1 MHAIVRRVQLEFGAL
16 NWRRLLDRMYPT
28 APPDSVVVVGA
39 SALAEMSRLLGR
51 MTPSGIQR
59 AAAAATLWKHL
70 GAMPSAVRRPREAY
84 LGTIIGSP
92 EWQLWASGSFDAADS
107 GAHCRSMIGSRAMYG
122 WALGRLFVLRVH
134 DAEAESA
141 WRTMTS
147 NIVSVLLRELSSDA
161 HWLDEPT
168 RTQATRKLEMMRVQ
182 ISHPAWLMNT
192 TQLAQYQQPTE
203 PSPRNGPATPAH
215 CCVCLRR
222 PAASPMGKVA
232 KGAPALRQVLRRR
245 RGRSA
250 SVRLDRRVCSSARA
264 AAPRALGRRRRRG
277 GVESSADGTRCGPRG

>member
-1 MHAIVRRVQLEFGAL
+1 MHAIVRRLQLEFGAL
-16 NWRRLLDRMYPT
+16 NWRRLLDRMYPA

-92 EWQLWASGSFDAADS
+92 EWQLWASGSFGAADS
-107 GAHCRSMIGSRAMYG
+107 GAHCRSVIGSRAMYG

-168 RTQATRKLEMMRVQ
+168 RTQATRKLEAMRVQ
-182 ISHPAWLMNT
+182 ISHPPWLMNS
-192 TQLAQYQQPTE
+192 TQVAQYQQPTE
-203 PSPRNGPATPAH
+203 ANPRNGPATPAH
-215 CCVCLRR
+215 
-222 PAASPMGKVA
+222 
-232 KGAPALRQVLRRR
+232 
-245 RGRSA
+245 
-250 SVRLDRRVCSSARA
+250 
-264 AAPRALGRRRRRG
+264 
-277 GVESSADGTRCGPRG
+277 